1 MAVREKPCATTSP
14 YKGPG
19 MPPVLA
25 LIGKPDC
32 GKTTLIEKLI
42 PALAQK
48 GLRIGALKHHHGAI
62 RMDTPGKDTWRHKQ
76 AGAQAVLLSSPSGI
90 GFIRD
95 TDADTP
101 VEDLVSHYFQN
112 VDLVLIEG
120 YKWSSLPKIEVFR
133 STVHDEPL
141 QDPGATLIAMVSDVR
156 VRRDLPW
163 FKPEDIESLTAFI
176 LDNLLSR

>member
-14 YKGPG
+14 YRGSG

-48 GLRIGALKHHHGAI
+48 GLRIGTLKHHHGPI
-62 RMDTPGKDTWRHKQ
+62 QMDIPGKDTWRHKQ
-76 AGAQAVLLSSPSGI
+76 AGSQAVLLSSPSGI

-95 TDADTP
+95 TAADTP
-101 VEDLVSHYFQN
+101 VEDLVSHYLQN
-112 VDLVLIEG
+112 LDLVLAEG
-120 YKWSSLPKIEVFR
+120 YKWSALPKIEVFR
-133 STVHDEPL
+133 STVHDKPL
-141 QDPGATLIAMVSDVR
+141 EDPGATLIAMVSDVR
-156 VRRDLPW
+156 IRQDLPW
-163 FKPEDIESLTAFI
+163 FKPEDIESLAAFI
-176 LDNLLSR
+176 LDNLL